1 MWSWTGVSWAWGRI
15 TGRSKSES
23 AVSEVPMVEMKADRE
38 ATSSCAESG
47 TSSAK
52 KKEECSHYFTS

>member
-1 MWSWTGVSWAWGRI
+1 
-15 TGRSKSES
+15 
-23 AVSEVPMVEMKADRE
+23 MVEMKADRE